1 MSVSNLLQALIAVNS
16 HALILM
22 TVINFV
28 MSAVL
33 VYCKWTLDVNEI
45 DEDDFCSKIL
55 LIFC

>member
-1 MSVSNLLQALIAVNS
+1 
-16 HALILM
+16 M